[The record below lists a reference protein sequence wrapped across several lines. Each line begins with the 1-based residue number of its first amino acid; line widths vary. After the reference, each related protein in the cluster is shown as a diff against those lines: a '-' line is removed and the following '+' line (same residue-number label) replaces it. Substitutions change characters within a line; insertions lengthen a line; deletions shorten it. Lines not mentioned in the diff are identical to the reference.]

1 MTFWLLLFKIKSSTR
16 PPSTCIYIISY
27 CRFFAFINVHE
38 QMQRCLKQMGCCIWS
53 IYVKF
58 VNQLYFM
65 GWETNEFARRRWEIQ
80 TGFRKNYFYHIRIQ
94 NIIENHF
101 KIKTKWLKGKIVRQL
116 LHECNLQY
124 KSLLLPFTNVLF
136 VIIFIQ

>member
-1 MTFWLLLFKIKSSTR
+1 MPFMCDITWTYALDEFIFNSLETYFGNRLTFWLLLFKIKSSTR

-80 TGFRKNYFYHIRIQ
+80 TGFRKKKLFLSHLYSKYN
-94 NIIENHF
+94 
-101 KIKTKWLKGKIVRQL
+101 W
-116 LHECNLQY
+116 
-124 KSLLLPFTNVLF
+124 KSF
-136 VIIFIQ
+136 QD